1 MGSTLY
7 YENVFIVRFANRQD
21 AYSFYSKL
29 LSIGVSAHKVSGC
42 DEVQGV
48 GLTMWPLLNAL
59 SEAGCAPVAVG
70 VGSGEV
76 RRWDGP
82 SEASYGIQWGQPWYD
97 ARDMIERKI

>member
-1 MGSTLY
+1 MRSNLY

-21 AYSFYSKL
+21 ALSFYSKL
-29 LSIGVSAHKVSGC
+29 LSIGVSAYKVSGC

-59 SEAGCAPVAVG
+59 SEAGCVPVAVG
-70 VGSGEV
+70 VGSGTV

-82 SEASYGIQWGQPWYD
+82 SGPPTGFNGDSPGTMPGI
-97 ARDMIERKI
+97 

>member
-21 AYSFYSKL
+21 AFSFYSKL
-29 LSIGVSAHKVSGC
+29 LSIGVSAYKVNGC

-48 GLTMWPLLNAL
+48 GLTMWPLLSAL
-59 SEAGCAPVAVG
+59 SEAGCVPVAVG
-70 VGSGEV
+70 VGSGVV

-82 SEASYGIQWGQPWYD
+82 SEAPYGIQWGQPWYD
-97 ARDMIERKI
+97 ARDMIERKL